1 MTRPQRVLFVCSQ
14 NKLRSPTAEQVFS
27 QVEGIEA
34 DSGGIASDAVTP
46 LGADQIAW
54 ADTIFVME
62 RSHRSKLSR
71 RFKSQLVGKRVV
83 VLNIPDE
90 FDYMDEK
97 LVELLKAR
105 VTHHLR

>member
-1 MTRPQRVLFVCSQ
+1 MSGTQNLLFVCSQ

-27 QVEGIEA
+27 RMDGVEA

-54 ADTIFVME
+54 ADTIFVTE
-62 RSHRSKLSR
+62 RSHRAKLSR
-71 RFKSQLVGKRVV
+71 RFKAQLAGKRVV

-90 FDYMDEK
+90 FDYMDDK
-97 LVELLKAR
+97 LVRLLQAR
-105 VTHHLR
+105 VTPHIR